1 MLSNVLVFVTGI
13 IYLLRLAATGL
24 IWEFVSF
31 PTQHRGRTVAT
42 KNRETASTL
51 YSIHGIRKKTRR
63 GEKKFRF
70 LKDCSTVII
79 SRI

>member
-31 PTQHRGRTVAT
+31 PTQHRGRTAAT

-51 YSIHGIRKKTRR
+51 YVQYTWYPQKKRA
-63 GEKKFRF
+63 EAKKSSVF
-70 LKDCSTVII
+70 
-79 SRI
+79 